1 MTAPAGAGRARS
13 SGLSAGAGGLVGT
26 ARRETAAAVR
36 LLTRF
41 PLPSDHAADTGA
53 AAASGAIAFP
63 LIGAVV
69 GLTGAAPL
77 VMLGWLQPLSSL
89 LALAVIA
96 VVTGALHLDGLA
108 DTADALL
115 APDRQRA
122 ERARKDPAVGPG
134 GAVAL
139 ILVVAIE
146 ASALA
151 SVATIAG
158 AVTAAGALLIAV
170 VTGRT
175 VAVVTTAL
183 ERSHAAADGFGAWF
197 AVRVRP
203 GVALGTAI
211 IAGLI
216 GAAIAVLLGNVGLAV
231 GGVIGAA
238 VGIGIGGLIVRW
250 RGQLDGDALG
260 AVVEVTVAAVLVA
273 IAIVFTAPIG

>member
-13 SGLSAGAGGLVGT
+13 SGLFAGAGGLLGT

-69 GLTGAAPL
+69 GLIGAAPL
-77 VMLGWLQPLSSL
+77 VLLGWLQPLSSL

-146 ASALA
+146 ASAVA
-151 SVATIAG
+151 SVATTAG

-170 VTGRT
+170 VMSRT

-197 AVRVRP
+197 AARVRP
-203 GVALGTAI
+203 AVALGTAI

-216 GAAIAVLLGNVGLAV
+216 GAAIAVLLGNVGLEV

-273 IAIVFTAPIG
+273 IAIVITAPIG

>member
-13 SGLSAGAGGLVGT
+13 SGLTAGAGGLLGA
-26 ARRETAAAVR
+26 ARRETAAALR

-41 PLPSDHAADTGA
+41 PLRSEHAAADGA
-53 AAASGAIAFP
+53 AGASGAIAFP
-63 LIGAVV
+63 LIGAFV
-69 GLTGAAPL
+69 GLIGAVPL
-77 VMLGWLQPLSSL
+77 VLLGWLQPLSSL

-115 APDRQRA
+115 APDRERA

-139 ILVVAIE
+139 VLVVAIE

-151 SVATIAG
+151 AIATAAG
-158 AVTAAGALLIAV
+158 AAAAGGALLIAAA
-170 VTGRT
+170 TSRT
-175 VAVVTTAL
+175 VAVVTTSL
-183 ERSHAAADGFGAWF
+183 QRSHAAPDGFGAWF
-197 AVRVRP
+197 TARIRP
-203 GVALGTAI
+203 GVALGAAV

-216 GAAIAVLLGNVGLAV
+216 AAGVTLILGTVGIAI
-231 GGVIGAA
+231 GGVVGAA
-238 VGIGIGGLIVRW
+238 VGIGIGLVIVRW

-260 AVVEVTVAAVLVA
+260 AVVELTVAAVLVA
-273 IAIVFTAPIG
+273 TAIVVTAPIA

>member
-13 SGLSAGAGGLVGT
+13 SGLSAGAGGVLGT
-26 ARRETAAAVR
+26 ARRETAAALR

-41 PLPSDHAADTGA
+41 PLPSHDAADASAT
-53 AAASGAIAFP
+53 AASGAIAFP

-69 GLTGAAPL
+69 GLIGAAAL
-77 VMLGWLQPLSSL
+77 VLLGWLQPLSSL

-115 APDRQRA
+115 APDRERA
-122 ERARKDPAVGPG
+122 DRARKDPAVGPG

-151 SVATIAG
+151 AVATSAG
-158 AVTAAGALLIAV
+158 TWSAAGALLIAV
-170 VTGRT
+170 VASRT

-183 ERSHAAADGFGAWF
+183 ERSRAAPDGFGAWF
-197 AVRVRP
+197 AARVRP
-203 GVALGTAI
+203 WMALGAAI

-216 GAAIAVLLGNVGLAV
+216 GASVAVVLGNVGIAL
-231 GGVIGAA
+231 GGVVGAA
-238 VGIGIGGLIVRW
+238 IGIGIGVVVVRW
-250 RGQLDGDALG
+250 RRQLDGDALG
-260 AVVEVTVAAVLVA
+260 AVVELTVVAVLVA
-273 IAIVFTAPIG
+273 TAIVVTAPIT